1 MGMVIF
7 STWRPPRVN
16 DRGNHAGLAAPV
28 LHARPRSSLTQ
39 LTGRQYPRATAMCGG
54 SCPSA
59 SAQCNREWI
68 QPSAHRRRSLL
79 NYPVPRRRLR
89 GHDRANLAVR
99 VLLIDSHRPQPDA
112 RQCLS
117 AASSAATISR
127 RDRAPTPAAHRHA
140 PGRAVADHRTGGP
153 VRAQRA
159 HAVSPVRGL
168 HRPRAYLQQ
177 APVEQAKRLLETA
190 SDQIDQVRR
199 GVGYSDPAAFR
210 RVFKQATGLPPRATA
225 MPWTSQ
231 PLGQLNAG
239 TSRQLSLT
247 LPLPDNSPAIPSAG
261 RLPTS

>member
-1 MGMVIF
+1 MLPG
-7 STWRPPRVN
+7 SKCDGRPDDHPQRRCPRTG
-16 DRGNHAGLAAPV
+16 RGGRALELSRTPSKAS
-28 LHARPRSSLTQ
+28 RPRPCQPGGQGSLD
-39 LTGRQYPRATAMCGG
+39 RQPPPPAR
-54 SCPSA
+54 CPT
-59 SAQCNREWI
+59 
-68 QPSAHRRRSLL
+68 
-79 NYPVPRRRLR
+79 V
-89 GHDRANLAVR
+89 
-99 VLLIDSHRPQPDA
+99 
-112 RQCLS
+112 
-117 AASSAATISR
+117 SSAATISR

-199 GVGYSDPAAFR
+199 GVGYSDPVAFR

-225 MPWTSQ
+225 MLWTSQ